1 MRLSFNKYLAI
12 TVTLLC
18 FSNVSLAGEVVC
30 DANTSY
36 DYGDA
41 TGYSEACHATNNWQQ
56 LGENPQQLAGDNRAA
71 NNDDS
76 WTSET
81 SQNSVDGGDDGV
93 LWRVQNADG
102 SWTAFGNE
110 ALTAG
115 ANVEFQFVVTR
126 SNQGNHQ
133 FDQLKAWG
141 DWNANGVFDD
151 SEEITD
157 QKWYKVADSFAA
169 GNVAGDAN
177 LYGNSGWN
185 NDPLV
190 NAGNN
195 NSIRNSG
202 ITSEILI
209 VPIQIPT
216 EAIINDTWIR
226 ARIICE
232 NSLTHADRDN
242 EVFLATGY
250 YHQGE
255 VEDYKVA
262 VNKPS
267 VTSVPEPTTLF
278 VFGSAL
284 IGLVL
289 SRKKAK

>member
-1 MRLSFNKYLAI
+1 MRLNFKKHLAVA
-12 TVTLLC
+12 VTLLC

-81 SQNSVDGGDDGV
+81 TQNSVDVGDNGV
-93 LWRVQNADG
+93 TWRVQNPVDL
-102 SWTAFGNE
+102 SWSAFGNE
-110 ALTAG
+110 ALIAG

-126 SNQGNHQ
+126 SNQGNHE

-141 DWNANGVFDD
+141 DWNDNGVFDD
-151 SEEITD
+151 SEKIMD
-157 QKWYKVADSFAA
+157 QKWYKVANSFADKKML
-169 GNVAGDAN
+169 GNQLG
-177 LYGNSGWN
+177 GWN

-190 NAGNN
+190 NGGTTD
-195 NSIRNSG
+195 SIRNSG
-202 ITSEILI
+202 ITSDILT
-209 VPIQIPT
+209 VSYTIPV
-216 EAIINDTWIR
+216 EAHISETWIR

-232 NSLTHADRDN
+232 NSLTDEDRMD

-262 VNKPS
+262 

-289 SRKKAK
+289 SRKKTK

>member
-56 LGENPQQLAGDNRAA
+56 LGDNPQQLSGDNRAA

-81 SQNSVDGGDDGV
+81 TQNSVDVGDDGV
-93 LWRVQNADG
+93 SWRVQNPADL
-102 SWTAFGNE
+102 SWSAFGNE
-110 ALTAG
+110 PLTAG

-126 SNQGNHQ
+126 SNQGNHE

-141 DWNANGVFDD
+141 DWNDNGVFDD
-151 SEEITD
+151 SEEIVD

-177 LYGNSGWN
+177 LYGDSGWN

-190 NAGNN
+190 NADFG
-195 NSIRNSG
+195 SIRNSG
-202 ITSEILI
+202 VTSEILI
-209 VPIQIPT
+209 VSTQIPVD
-216 EAIINDTWIR
+216 AVISDTWIR

-232 NSLTHADRDN
+232 NSLTHTDRN
-242 EVFLATGY
+242 NNVFLATGY

-262 VNKPS
+262 

-289 SRKKAK
+289 SRKKSK